1 MEHIDQIRR
10 TKECID
16 HIIRT
21 TWGAY
26 RSDDYKDY
34 TWNIQIRLEEL
45 HREHIDQI
53 RRNIQGTYRS
63 D

>member
-1 MEHIDQIRR
+1 MEHLDQIRR

-45 HREHIDQI
+45 HREH
-53 RRNIQGTYRS
+53 RS
-63 D
+63 Y